1 MSRERITNRLGI
13 VKMAAAERKPG
24 SSRQKEPPTRNLAGF
39 DYDPSKAKHLR
50 RSLHNMNVALGTLL
64 AAMKDLSL
72 LRGSEITPDGMLG
85 GRGFVMPFKELKVK
99 LNEAVSNLSDI
110 TDTIADE
117 LTNPKWKLNRHEV
130 KDVRKEKEQIDETVE
145 DAEETVET
153 LEAAKAKAKANKP
166 AGGSDDESE
175 IRRRLEQ
182 QREESPAE
190 VKEIGPGDVVD
201 SAEALAMKRYKD
213 LLDGKSVDKVASTLS
228 KNIMANLV
236 KEE

>member
-1 MSRERITNRLGI
+1 MS
-13 VKMAAAERKPG
+13 
-24 SSRQKEPPTRNLAGF
+24 Q
-39 DYDPSKAKHLR
+39 
-50 RSLHNMNVALGTLL
+50 
-64 AAMKDLSL
+64 
-72 LRGSEITPDGMLG
+72 
-85 GRGFVMPFKELKVK
+85 
-99 LNEAVSNLSDI
+99 
-110 TDTIADE
+110 
-117 LTNPKWKLNRHEV
+117 
-130 KDVRKEKEQIDETVE
+130 
-145 DAEETVET
+145 T